1 MTDPVFALEPDVPR
15 NVRLAR
21 WLLFRLLSGLREGSL
36 TVREGAQTFHFG
48 DPAAA
53 LRAEA
58 RVCTPEVYWRLLTGG
73 SLAAAEA
80 WMDGDWESHQLTALL
95 QILARNGKV
104 LGRLERGFRL
114 LGKPVA
120 RLRHWTR
127 RNTRAQ
133 ARENIAAHYD
143 LGNEFYAH
151 FLDEDLLYSSAL
163 FTDDQQDLTQA
174 QRAKMARLCDQL
186 ALNPGDHLLE
196 IGTGWGALAE
206 YAARHYGC
214 RVTTT
219 TLSREQHRWATERM
233 ARAGL
238 QDRVEVLLCDYRDL
252 RGEYDKLVSVE
263 MIEAVG
269 QRYLPAFFRTC
280 QARLRPGGRM
290 ALQAITIQDQR
301 YRDYS
306 KSVDF
311 IQRYIFPGGFLPSI
325 TAMSELMTR
334 HTDFVVRN
342 LFDMG
347 PDYARTLA
355 HWRQRFTHAWQD
367 IEKLGFDERFRRMW
381 LYYFGYCEAGF
392 NARTISVVQLTAER
406 DDTPGAVP
414 ADGPRVRCLLDAGG
428 DVARARS
435 ADLADAGPL
444 RLAAA
449 AGGQPSARPA
459 VGRGGLRPGR
469 LLGAGGADRFSRR
482 QPAAPV
488 DGGPVADV
496 RRRLD
501 PTDPHHDASRL
512 GAGRGRHRRRP
523 GGLPARRAPRSHD
536 PAGADGA
543 CRGRHGLRLAGAHAV
558 IPSGDGEAK
567 MRFALLLLWL
577 TTLAPAAHA
586 ADWLTWRRV
595 GEATLT
601 WGPFTVYH
609 SQLRTPNGRYD
620 GPQQDRAL
628 IITYQRDI
636 DREALVEATRD
647 QWQAQGILQQEPRSE
662 AWLRM
667 LQGIWPDVAPGSQLA
682 FVDSGSEGQFWYRA
696 SAAQTAFTPLG
707 PRQSAA
713 FSTRFLAIWLDP
725 RTTYPELR
733 QQLIGG
739 TP

>member
-95 QILARNGKV
+95 QILARNGEV

-143 LGNEFYAH
+143 LGNEFYAY
-151 FLDEDLLYSSAL
+151 FL
-163 FTDDQQDLTQA
+163 
-174 QRAKMARLCDQL
+174 
-186 ALNPGDHLLE
+186 
-196 IGTGWGALAE
+196 
-206 YAARHYGC
+206 
-214 RVTTT
+214 
-219 TLSREQHRWATERM
+219 EQHRWATERM

-406 DDTPGAVP
+406 V
-414 ADGPRVRCLLDAGG
+414 
-428 DVARARS
+428 
-435 ADLADAGPL
+435 
-444 RLAAA
+444 
-449 AGGQPSARPA
+449 
-459 VGRGGLRPGR
+459 
-469 LLGAGGADRFSRR
+469 
-482 QPAAPV
+482 
-488 DGGPVADV
+488 
-496 RRRLD
+496 
-501 PTDPHHDASRL
+501 
-512 GAGRGRHRRRP
+512 
-523 GGLPARRAPRSHD
+523 
-536 PAGADGA
+536 
-543 CRGRHGLRLAGAHAV
+543 
-558 IPSGDGEAK
+558 
-567 MRFALLLLWL
+567 
-577 TTLAPAAHA
+577 
-586 ADWLTWRRV
+586 
-595 GEATLT
+595 
-601 WGPFTVYH
+601 
-609 SQLRTPNGRYD
+609 
-620 GPQQDRAL
+620 
-628 IITYQRDI
+628 
-636 DREALVEATRD
+636 
-647 QWQAQGILQQEPRSE
+647 
-662 AWLRM
+662 
-667 LQGIWPDVAPGSQLA
+667 
-682 FVDSGSEGQFWYRA
+682 
-696 SAAQTAFTPLG
+696 
-707 PRQSAA
+707 
-713 FSTRFLAIWLDP
+713 
-725 RTTYPELR
+725 
-733 QQLIGG
+733 
-739 TP
+739 

>member
-95 QILARNGKV
+95 QILARNGRV

-406 DDTPGAVP
+406 V
-414 ADGPRVRCLLDAGG
+414 
-428 DVARARS
+428 
-435 ADLADAGPL
+435 
-444 RLAAA
+444 
-449 AGGQPSARPA
+449 
-459 VGRGGLRPGR
+459 
-469 LLGAGGADRFSRR
+469 
-482 QPAAPV
+482 
-488 DGGPVADV
+488 
-496 RRRLD
+496 
-501 PTDPHHDASRL
+501 
-512 GAGRGRHRRRP
+512 
-523 GGLPARRAPRSHD
+523 
-536 PAGADGA
+536 
-543 CRGRHGLRLAGAHAV
+543 
-558 IPSGDGEAK
+558 
-567 MRFALLLLWL
+567 
-577 TTLAPAAHA
+577 
-586 ADWLTWRRV
+586 
-595 GEATLT
+595 
-601 WGPFTVYH
+601 
-609 SQLRTPNGRYD
+609 
-620 GPQQDRAL
+620 
-628 IITYQRDI
+628 
-636 DREALVEATRD
+636 
-647 QWQAQGILQQEPRSE
+647 
-662 AWLRM
+662 
-667 LQGIWPDVAPGSQLA
+667 
-682 FVDSGSEGQFWYRA
+682 
-696 SAAQTAFTPLG
+696 
-707 PRQSAA
+707 
-713 FSTRFLAIWLDP
+713 
-725 RTTYPELR
+725 
-733 QQLIGG
+733 
-739 TP
+739 